1 MTAALEEARY
11 ITDNA
16 ERVKGYEKF
25 HDEIFKEMPAVSLFA
40 DNYCIASTDEVKGFR
55 VTNDGRPVFNDVT
68 K

>member
-1 MTAALEEARY
+1 
-11 ITDNA
+11 
-16 ERVKGYEKF
+16 
-25 HDEIFKEMPAVSLFA
+25 MPAVSLFA